1 MNLLSPSELS
11 DMLSNYIDGSLS
23 AAEKQEF
30 EIYIHDH
37 PSVREEL
44 AQLEF
49 LKHLLTKKKPIE
61 PNIAFWTRLSL
72 KIEDQKKEAS
82 NLLPFPRKYAAAFF
96 TLASAALVMVGIVG
110 IQKRAMIYDF
120 ITRKSQTVQVAY
132 ETNILKNRLLPFF
145 SSVNKDQAL
154 QFSLFGTLA
163 LDEKNETTLHV
174 DGNTQKGYHI
184 EVRKTVSPKPRNITY
199 RQFVNAIK
207 PTEEQTRVLDSLLE
221 LAGRRIGSSILVGE
235 NSAFAVDPSLPKLNR
250 VMVTSIA
257 ANLEPTQR
265 VQMERLMANNE
276 APYVISGSSSLA
288 RIKPEHIFKH
298 FANAEAGRKFIVI
311 TSDTTL
317 YSEVAVN
324 IDSLQ
329 QVLPL
334 DIMALQMLRNRM
346 IKNFFI
352 RQARPQQRYSAAGE
366 VTQINEDSGGI
377 SVEVKGQ
384 NESPGTLEAFPV
396 YATPRLRK
404 SLPQPKAERL
414 EIHTGDEIETK

>member
-1 MNLLSPSELS
+1 
-11 DMLSNYIDGSLS
+11 MLSNYIDGSLS
-23 AAEKQEF
+23 ASEREEAEIF
-30 EIYIHDH
+30 FRDH
-37 PSVREEL
+37 ASVREEL
-44 AQLEF
+44 AQLEL
-49 LKHLLTKKKPIE
+49 LKSLLKEKKSIE
-61 PNIAFWTRLSL
+61 PNIAFWTRLSV

-96 TLASAALVMVGIVG
+96 TLASTVLVMVGIVG
-110 IQKRAMIYDF
+110 VQKRTMIYDF

-132 ETNILKNRLLPFF
+132 EKNILRNGLLPFF

-184 EVRKTVSPKPRNITY
+184 EVRKTASPKPKNITY
-199 RQFVNAIK
+199 RQFVDAVK

-257 ANLEPTQR
+257 ANLEPMQR
-265 VQMERLMANNE
+265 VQMERLMAYNE
-276 APYVISGSSSLA
+276 APYVISRSSASA

-298 FANAEAGRKFIVI
+298 FADAASGRKFIII
-311 TSDTTL
+311 TSDTAL

-346 IKNFFI
+346 IKNFFV

-377 SVEVKGQ
+377 SVEVTGQ
-384 NESPGTLEAFPV
+384 NEFPNAPEAFPV

-404 SLPQPKAERL
+404 PLQQPKAERL
-414 EIHTGDEIETK
+414 EIHTGDGIESK